1 MSHKLKKLFNSIIND
16 NINNNSDSENNNN
29 NNDDYKLILNMD
41 DLIKGSHIR
50 FKISSKTIYS
60 GFFIMCKKSL
70 IRDYNMIVVKMSNI
84 ENNITTKKDYNTL
97 EIPFYKYKV
106 YQKDLQNI
114 KKKSV
119 FKNKEIRNQ
128 YLNNLSKYI
137 NNTTSNFDNNNKL

>member
-1 MSHKLKKLFNSIIND
+1 MSFKLKKLFNNIIND
-16 NINNNSDSENNNN
+16 NNSDNSDNENNNDN
-29 NNDDYKLILNMD
+29 EDYKLINNMD

-50 FKISSKTIYS
+50 FKIASKTMYS

-70 IRDYNMIVVKMSNI
+70 IRDYNMIVIRMSNI
-84 ENNITTKKDYNTL
+84 QNEITKKEYRIL
-97 EIPFYKYKV
+97 EVPFYKYKV

-128 YLNNLSKYI
+128 YLNNLSKYL
-137 NNTTSNFDNNNKL
+137 NKNDKL

>member
-1 MSHKLKKLFNSIIND
+1 MSHKLKKLFNSIIN
-16 NINNNSDSENNNN
+16 NNSDNSDSDNSKND
-29 NNDDYKLILNMD
+29 NDDYKLIINMD

-60 GFFIMCKKSL
+60 GFFIMHKKSL
-70 IRDYNMIVVKMSNI
+70 IRDYNMIVVRMSNI
-84 ENNITTKKDYNTL
+84 QNEITTKNDYKTL
-97 EIPFYKYKV
+97 EVPFYKYKV

-128 YLNNLSKYI
+128 YLNNLSKYL
-137 NNTTSNFDNNNKL
+137 NKNENI